1 MNEAMTS
8 LLLADKLTKI
18 FFKGAGLSKIKI
30 VVVNDV
36 SFKIESIKPEIFVLA
51 GESGSGKSTIANM
64 ILSFEN
70 PTEGKL
76 LYKGND
82 ITKISSNIEKKK
94 FMVEVQPVFQNPFDT
109 FNPLKTVDTYLFE
122 TKANFMDNVSDKSS
136 QDLKKILK
144 TVGLSLEQIQGR
156 YPSELS
162 GGQLQRVSIARALI
176 TKPVLLI
183 ADEPVS
189 MIDVSLRMSIV
200 NLFKEL
206 KEKEGLSIIYI
217 THDLAIAY
225 YIGDRIGIMLRGDI
239 VEMGSVEE
247 VLGNPLH
254 PYTRLLKESV
264 PNPNPKKR
272 WKEEISLSNLE
283 AKEYSLQG
291 CKFIGRCPYSKKICQ
306 KEQPKEVI
314 TNSRIVKC
322 HLYKS

>member
-8 LLLADKLTKI
+8 LLFANKLTKI
-18 FFKGAGLSKIKI
+18 FFKGAGLLKIKI
-30 VVVNDV
+30 VAVNNV

-64 ILSFEN
+64 ILNFES
-70 PTEGKL
+70 PTEGKIS
-76 LYKGND
+76 YKGKD
-82 ITKISSNIEKKK
+82 IAKISSNREKKK

-136 QDLKKILK
+136 QDLKRALEI
-144 TVGLSLEQIQGR
+144 VGLSLEQIQGK

-162 GGQLQRVSIARALI
+162 GGQMQRVSIARALI

-189 MIDVSLRMSIV
+189 MIDTSLRMSIV

-206 KEKEGLSIIYI
+206 KEKEGLYIIYI
-217 THDLAIAY
+217 THDLATAY
-225 YIGDRIGIMLRGDI
+225 YIGDRIGIMLRGEI

-254 PYTRLLKESV
+254 PYTRLLKESI

-272 WKEEISLSNLE
+272 WKEEINLSNLE

-291 CKFIGRCPYSKKICQ
+291 CKFIGRCLYSKEICQ
-306 KEQPKEVI
+306 REQPKEVI
-314 TNSRIVKC
+314 TDSRIIKC
-322 HLYKS
+322 HLY